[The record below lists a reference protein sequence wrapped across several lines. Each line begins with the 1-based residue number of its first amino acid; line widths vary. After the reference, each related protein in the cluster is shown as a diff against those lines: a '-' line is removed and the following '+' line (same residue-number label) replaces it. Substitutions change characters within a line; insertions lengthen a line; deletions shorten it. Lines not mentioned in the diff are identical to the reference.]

1 MKITGNQGV
10 FALITANFLFA
21 EGLKTGDI
29 GAVPKVLLTGG
40 F

>member
-1 MKITGNQGV
+1 MKINGNQGV
-10 FALITANFLFA
+10 FALITVNILFA

-29 GAVPKVLLTGG
+29 GAVLKV